1 MRQINLSV
9 AAMPISPIP
18 LFYQGETNATVVRV
32 DIGSWVDEFG
42 DGDGQIHYQ
51 RPGDSAPYAVNAVR
65 DSDVLE
71 WTVAAVD
78 VIKPGTGQMQ
88 VVYTSGDTV
97 VRSAIVPTRCAM
109 SLGQELEPPATERP
123 WYEQAVDAA
132 ERAEA
137 AAERA
142 EDASTLVWVPEVSES
157 GDLSWTRGDTETPPE
172 PANIMGPAGPRG
184 ETGPRGPQ
192 GETGPQGLR
201 GETGPQGQVGATPSL
216 SIGTVSTLA
225 AGSSA
230 TATITGTAENPTL
243 NLGIPAGADGQ
254 DGADGAPGADG
265 GYYTPSVTQPTD
277 STMQVAFTPSQAEM
291 PSVEPVTVELPA
303 SDSAAGETIE
313 TIADVTTTEEVT
325 EINITT
331 DTDGNP
337 FALRY
342 AHILV
347 EVVCTDTNTAEA
359 ALRIRTNANSAA
371 LGGTNTSATRVFRP
385 PSPNM
390 ESTKTPIVLLCD
402 TSIVGFINNIGNAG
416 SNSVGYTN
424 LAYDSLTALY
434 LSGGTFGVG
443 SRVVIKGIRK

>member
-18 LFYQGETNATVVRV
+18 LFYQGEMNATVVGV
-32 DIGSWVDEFG
+32 DIGSWVAEFG

-51 RPGDSAPYAVNAVR
+51 RPGDSVPYAVNAVR
-65 DSDVLE
+65 AGDVLE

-88 VVYTSGDTV
+88 VVYTAGDTV

-109 SLGQELEPPATERP
+109 SLGQELEPPTAERP

-137 AAERA
+137 AADRA

-172 PANIMGPAGPRG
+172 PVNIMGPAGPRG
-184 ETGPRGPQ
+184 ETGSQGPQ

-201 GETGPQGQVGATPSL
+201 GETGPQGQVGATPNL

-230 TATITGTAENPTL
+230 TATITGTAENPVL
-243 NLGIPAGADGQ
+243 NLGVPAGADGQ
-254 DGADGAPGADG
+254 DGADGADGAPGADGADG

-291 PSVEPVTVELPA
+291 PSVEPVTVELPSSTQSATSA
-303 SDSAAGETIE
+303 SSIPRQQMTSSDIV
-313 TIADVTTTEEVT
+313 VTLDPNKLYVFPEMASLTVT
-325 EINITT
+325 LGT
-331 DTDGNP
+331 P
-337 FALRY
+337 S
-342 AHILV
+342 
-347 EVVCTDTNTAEA
+347 DTNVANEYHFFFTSGSTATTLTLNNVLSDAYSIEA
-359 ALRIRTNANSAA
+359 
-371 LGGTNTSATRVFRP
+371 
-385 PSPNM
+385 NM
-390 ESTKTPIVLLCD
+390 KYEV
-402 TSIVGFINNIGNAG
+402 SILENV
-416 SNSVGYTN
+416 
-424 LAYDSLTALY
+424 AY
-434 LSGGTFGVG
+434 
-443 SRVVIKGIRK
+443 IKGVPISAEM